1 MSIKIG
7 MFLPCGSGVEP
18 EPIFIED
25 YNSIQNAIGG
35 HFDVVRTDVQDDGE
49 RRGVLVGYVHDEGL
63 LLGQEMNFL
72 ATNLFKKNLVG
83 DCVVL
88 WGTSPNGE
96 YDGDDYDMPDF
107 MVEYIQSE
115 LVQST
120 SEAYNQSVMMAEAAR
135 YAVVHGYCTAEEAR
149 SIAERLHQASVRG
162 NHEEA
167 MSAWKEMDSLIKWVT
182 EHAEN
187 NPSKM
192 EEFIMDLLDMNEED

>member
-1 MSIKIG
+1 M
-7 MFLPCGSGVEP
+7 
-18 EPIFIED
+18 
-25 YNSIQNAIGG
+25 
-35 HFDVVRTDVQDDGE
+35 VRTDVQDDGE